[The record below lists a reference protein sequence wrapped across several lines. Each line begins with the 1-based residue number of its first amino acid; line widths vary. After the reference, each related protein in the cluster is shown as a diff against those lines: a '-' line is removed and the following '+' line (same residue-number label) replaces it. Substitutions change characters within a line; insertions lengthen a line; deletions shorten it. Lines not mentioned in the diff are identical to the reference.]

1 MSKPSSTSVIRL
13 CGVRHN
19 NLKGFDLDL
28 PLHRLIVI
36 TGLSGSGKSSLAFD
50 TLYAEGQRRYIET
63 FSPYARQFFD
73 RMDKPQVDSIE
84 GIPPAIAIE
93 QRNAVRSTRSTVG
106 TMTEI
111 CDHMKVLWLH
121 LAQLHC
127 RGCGQPVRKDSPQ
140 DVWKMIVAADVRR
153 RTKGN
158 RTGETFEEPL
168 TRPEESTAAGH
179 EILITFDLPLSIK
192 LPLDESLA
200 LVAKQGYQRLLFDGQ
215 IIRIEDAASVSSSVL
230 RHSSLT
236 VVQDRLKLIPAIRAR
251 FVEACEQAYHF
262 GKGKLTIHELD
273 PNASSFVIRHSSL
286 FSNRLHCAKCDL
298 EYPSPSPALFSF
310 NHPLGACPTC
320 KGFGRTITIDYDLA
334 IPDRSLTLA
343 DGAVKPWRTGTGA
356 ESQRD
361 MTRFCKARR
370 VPMNVPFNQMS
381 AEHQRWIVEGDK
393 DYGIDEDHQW
403 PRLWYGVKGYFRWLE
418 SKSYKM
424 HVRVLLSRYR
434 AYTKCAECQGAR
446 LKPDALLYLLP
457 VAADVSPRQ
466 TFMEA
471 SRALTSAATNQKLT
485 LPDFYALPIR
495 DALALIDLL
504 TKTRDTRLKTQDP
517 IQHALDE
524 VRARLAY
531 LDEVGLGYLT
541 LDRPTRTLSG
551 GETERV
557 NLTTCLGTRL
567 VNTLFVLDE
576 PSVGLHPRDTDR
588 LVRIL
593 EKLRDTGNTV
603 VVVEHEASVMRA
615 ADQIVDI
622 GPGHGATGGGIV
634 FQGPL
639 KELLKSKT
647 SLTGQY
653 LSGRKQID
661 IPKRRPVNTKPLTR
675 PPVTLSPSDGERD
688 GVRGIPTLTI
698 TNATRHNLRNLSVEV
713 PLGRLVAITGVSGSG
728 KSTLIRDVL
737 LPTLQARLQN
747 TASDPIKASAR
758 IEDPPSSDYGSA
770 SEDEKENEDEASRAT
785 HHARITGFES
795 LGQVVLVDQT
805 ALGKTP
811 RSNPA
816 VYIGAFDD
824 IREVFAQSEAA
835 KQRGLNA
842 SAFSFN
848 SAVGQCEKCRG
859 AGFEKIEMQFLSDIF
874 IRCPDCNGRRYRQ
887 HILEVKV
894 DSKKKLNVDSPDKL
908 PRRGS
913 QPSTI
918 HSNSPSTSWSI
929 GDMLEATVDEV
940 IDFLAD
946 FADSKPA
953 QRAVTSLK
961 LLQEVGLGYLRLGQP
976 INTLSGGESQRLKLV
991 RHLAE
996 AVAANVSSRQISGN
1010 DQTDQPRSHER
1021 SHTLF
1026 LFDEPTTGL
1035 HFDDVRVLLQVFQR
1049 LVDAG
1054 HSVIVI
1060 EHNLDVIKC
1069 ADWVIDLG
1077 PEAGDRG
1084 GQVVAAGTPEE
1095 VAKCKTSHTGTFMRS
1110 VLPESKEDR
1119 RWMMEDGK
1127 RYQRAK
1133 GFLPSSILH
1142 SPSSISINGAREHNL
1157 KNLSLQIPRDQF
1169 VVITGV
1175 SGSGKSTLAFDLLFN
1190 EGQRRFL
1197 DSMNVYARQFV
1208 EQMPRPD
1215 VDLITGIPP
1224 TVSIEQRTTRG
1235 GGKST
1240 VATVTEIYHFI
1251 RLLFARLGTQF
1262 CPDCKLP
1269 VEAQTRDELAKHL
1282 QGEVKRRG
1290 DLLLLAPIVRNRK
1303 GFHTDVAEWAAKHG
1317 YKEIRADGKMFD
1329 TSKPFRLDRFKE
1341 HDVEIAVG
1349 VAAARKS
1356 AASSKQGHQPRSYE
1370 TQLQVLI
1377 DEALKLGHG
1386 TLFALDSHK
1395 QLTVHSTE
1403 RACPRCSRSFE
1414 PLDPKHFSYNSSQ
1427 GWCPTCRGF
1436 GELFYL
1442 PDVERGADA
1451 DSIEESWYGWAQ
1463 EREICPECQG
1473 ARLNPLARAVRLL
1486 GTPLTRPAGHP
1497 LPFGRG
1503 EGRGEGTPGNRSAG
1517 PTIDDFSAL
1526 DVAAAFEFIHK
1537 LKFNGRAAD
1546 IARDIVPEI
1555 RERLKFLNE
1564 VGLGYLQL
1572 GRGVPTLSGG
1582 ESQRIRLAAQ
1592 LGSNLSGVL
1601 YVLDEPTIGLHARD
1615 NEQLLDVL
1623 QKLRA
1628 RGNSVVVVEHDEDT
1642 MRRADYIID
1651 LGPGAGVHGGHVV
1664 ASGTLAELA
1673 KHPESVTGQS
1683 LRAEKTFPARGERR
1697 FVAALVRARQTKRTK
1712 VSRVLTNAATT
1723 GWLTLR
1729 NAASNNLKK
1738 ITADFPLG
1746 RFVVVTGVS
1755 GSGKSTL
1762 IRECLLPEL
1771 QAVLKKP
1778 GSRTRTRRK
1787 DEDDLK
1793 ARLIGFESLKAV
1805 YEVDQA
1811 PIGRTPR
1818 SIPATYVGFFD
1829 DIRALF
1835 AQVPEARMRGYSAS
1849 RFSFN
1854 SAQGRCPECEGAG
1867 QIKLEMNF
1875 LPPAFVRCETCN
1887 GTRFNRETLDIE
1899 YAGKNIAQVLDL
1911 SVEEAM
1917 AFFSSIQ
1924 KIKRALEALH
1934 DTGLDYLKL
1943 GQQSPTL
1950 SGGEAQRVKLVTH
1963 LLTGLKE
1970 AKGIPLTP
1978 SLSPSD
1984 GERVAGRPGEGTFG
1998 KRNLFILE
2006 EPTIGLHMAD
2016 VRRLVEVLQRLVDAG
2031 HSVIVIEHN
2040 LDLIA
2045 EADWV
2050 IDLGPEGGAGGGQ
2063 IVAEGTPEQIARNKH
2078 SHTGRFL
2085 RTTLKRQPE
2094 FYTPSGAN

>member
-1 MSKPSSTSVIRL
+1 MPESRSNAVIRL
-13 CGVRHN
+13 RGVRHN
-19 NLKGFDLDL
+19 NLKNFDLDL

-93 QRNAVRSTRSTVG
+93 QRNTVRTTRSTVG

-111 CDHMKVLWLH
+111 CDHMKVLWPH

-140 DVWKMIVAADVRR
+140 SVWGTILKSEFRNS
-153 RTKGN
+153 KS
-158 RTGETFEEPL
+158 EL
-168 TRPEESTAAGH
+168 
-179 EILITFDLPLSIK
+179 LITFDVPLSEK
-192 LPLDESLA
+192 LPLAESLA
-200 LVAKQGYQRLLFDGQ
+200 LVAKQGYQRLLLNGNL
-215 IIRIEDAASVSSSVL
+215 IRLEDALNHSAL
-230 RHSSLT
+230 RSPCSMLA
-236 VVQDRLKLIPAIRAR
+236 VVQDRLKLTPAARPR

-262 GKGKLTIHELD
+262 GKGKLAIWEIH
-273 PNASSFVIRHSSL
+273 PPSSILHPRL
-286 FSNRLHCAKCDL
+286 FSNLLHCAHCNV
-298 EYPSPSPALFSF
+298 EYPDPSPALFSF
-310 NHPLGACPTC
+310 NHPAGACPAC

-334 IPDRSLTLA
+334 LPDRSLTLA
-343 DGAVKPWRTGTGA
+343 QGAVKPWRTGFSA
-356 ESQRD
+356 ECQSDLRK
-361 MTRFCKARR
+361 FCKARE
-370 VPMNVPFNQMS
+370 VPMDVPFRQLS
-381 AEHQRWIVEGDK
+381 AEHQRWIIEGDK
-393 DYGIDEDHQW
+393 DYGIDEEHEW
-403 PRLWYGVKGYFRWLE
+403 PRAWYGVKGYFRWLE

-434 AYTKCAECQGAR
+434 AYAKCPDCQGAR
-446 LKPDALLYLLP
+446 LKPEAMLYLL
-457 VAADVSPRQ
+457 R
-466 TFMEA
+466 MEESGLNRGRDTGVRPPF
-471 SRALTSAATNQKLT
+471 SRLT
-485 LPDFYALPIR
+485 LPDFYALPVR
-495 DALALIDLL
+495 DALALIDSLEHS
-504 TKTRDTRLKTQDP
+504 RLRVRGPRQQPSDP
-517 IQHALDE
+517 ITHALSE
-524 VRARLAY
+524 VRARLGY

-603 VVVEHEASVMRA
+603 VVVEHEASVIRA

-622 GPGHGATGGGIV
+622 GPGHGATGGEVV

-639 KELLKSKT
+639 SELLKSPR

-653 LSGRKQID
+653 LSGRQRIQL
-661 IPKRRPVNTKPLTR
+661 PKRRPVADDLRRRNRATTQSEIRLLTAAA
-675 PPVTLSPSDGERD
+675 TLRIE
-688 GVRGIPTLTI
+688 
-698 TNATRHNLRNLSVEV
+698 NATRHNLNNVSVAI
-713 PLGRLVAITGVSGSG
+713 PLNRLVAITGVSGSG
-728 KSTLIRDVL
+728 KSTLVRDVL
-737 LPTLQARLQN
+737 LPALSERLKGA
-747 TASDPIKASAR
+747 TVTRRPTDLESD
-758 IEDPPSSDYGSA
+758 DSST
-770 SEDEKENEDEASRAT
+770 DENSSRLT
-785 HHARITGFES
+785 HHPSRITGYES
-795 LGQVVLVDQT
+795 LGQVVLVDQS

-824 IREVFAQSEAA
+824 IREVFAQSEVA

-848 SAVGQCEKCRG
+848 SAAGQCEKCRG

-887 HILEVKV
+887 HILEVKI
-894 DSKKKLNVDSPDKL
+894 SSQ
-908 PRRGS
+908 RGNEVEVTKS
-913 QPSTI
+913 VPNRLLTSAATI
-918 HSNSPSTSWSI
+918 EWSI
-929 GDMLEATVDEV
+929 GDLLEATVDEV
-940 IDFLAD
+940 IEFLSG
-946 FADSKPA
+946 FTDSNSA
-953 QRAVTSLK
+953 LRAVASLK

-996 AVAANVSSRQISGN
+996 VTQCPVTADVGPLTSNSRPSQSRLTSAA
-1010 DQTDQPRSHER
+1010 
-1021 SHTLF
+1021 TLF

-1077 PEAGDRG
+1077 PEAGDG
-1084 GQVVAAGTPEE
+1084 GGKIVACGTPEE
-1095 VAKCKTSHTGTFMRS
+1095 VAACPASHTGSFLQAVFRD
-1110 VLPESKEDR
+1110 EEHRKKAEGR
-1119 RWMMEDGK
+1119 RPPTRTK
-1127 RYQRAK
+1127 PI
-1133 GFLPSSILH
+1133 PSSILR
-1142 SPSSISINGAREHNL
+1142 SPSAIAISGAREHNL
-1157 KNLSLQIPRDQF
+1157 KNLSLEVPRDRF

-1197 DSMNVYARQFV
+1197 DSMNLYARQFV
-1208 EQMPRPD
+1208 EQMARPD

-1251 RLLFARLGTQF
+1251 RLLFARLGTQY
-1262 CPDCKLP
+1262 CPDCQLP
-1269 VEAQTRDELAKHL
+1269 VEPQTRDELARHL
-1282 QGEVKRRG
+1282 QAELKRRG
-1290 DLLLLAPIVRNRK
+1290 DLLLLAPVVKNRK
-1303 GFHTDVAEWAAKHG
+1303 GFHSDVAEWAFKSG
-1317 YKEIRADGKMFD
+1317 YKEIRADGKMYD

-1341 HDVEIAVG
+1341 HDVEIVVG
-1349 VAAARKS
+1349 VAQSGRARSPLRAATATGTAGAHRVTRPTS
-1356 AASSKQGHQPRSYE
+1356 LTE
-1370 TQLQVLI
+1370 IVDT
-1377 DEALKLGHG
+1377 ALKLGNG
-1386 TLFALDSHK
+1386 TLYALDHRR
-1395 QLTVHSTE
+1395 QLSVHSTE
-1403 RACPRCSRSFE
+1403 RACPGCGKSFA
-1414 PLDPKHFSYNSSQ
+1414 PLDPKNFSYNSAQ
-1427 GWCPTCRGF
+1427 GWCPKCRGF

-1442 PDVERGADA
+1442 PDVERGANA
-1451 DSIEESWYGWAQ
+1451 DSIEESWWGWAQ
-1463 EREICPECQG
+1463 EREVCPECHG
-1473 ARLNPLARAVRLL
+1473 ARLNPVARAVRLN
-1486 GTPLTRPAGHP
+1486 AGH
-1497 LPFGRG
+1497 
-1503 EGRGEGTPGNRSAG
+1503 TPRPSPASAKG
-1517 PTIDDFSAL
+1517 VRARRDACPTINAFSAL
-1526 DVAAAFEFIHK
+1526 DVEAALAFVRQ
-1537 LKFNGRAAD
+1537 LKFTGRAAD
-1546 IARDIVPEI
+1546 IARDILPEI

-1572 GRGVPTLSGG
+1572 GRGMPTLSGG
-1582 ESQRIRLAAQ
+1582 EAQRIRLAAQ

-1623 QKLRA
+1623 QKLRR

-1642 MRRADYIID
+1642 MRRADHVID
-1651 LGPGAGVHGGHVV
+1651 LGPGAGVHGGQVV

-1673 KHPESVTGQS
+1673 KHPESVTGQC
-1683 LRAEKTFPARGERR
+1683 LRTEKKFPARGERR
-1697 FVAALVRARQTKRTK
+1697 VSAVAAEVRRRKVTSTKPADH
-1712 VSRVLTNAATT
+1712 VLTSAATH
-1723 GWLTLR
+1723 GRLTLR
-1729 NAASNNLKK
+1729 GAALNNLKNL
-1738 ITADFPLG
+1738 TVTFPLG
-1746 RFVVVTGVS
+1746 RLVLVTGVS

-1762 IRECLLPEL
+1762 VRECLLPEL
-1771 QAVLKKP
+1771 QAALKAGRASARAAASKP
-1778 GSRTRTRRK
+1778 PQGSRGRS
-1787 DEDDLK
+1787 LH
-1793 ARLIGFESLKAV
+1793 LSGFESLKAV
-1805 YEVDQA
+1805 YEVDQS

-1875 LPPAFVRCETCN
+1875 LPPAFVRCETCE
-1887 GTRFNRETLDIE
+1887 GTRFNRETLDIA
-1899 YAGKNIAQVLDL
+1899 YGGKNIAQVLDL
-1911 SVEEAM
+1911 SVEEAL
-1917 AFFSSIQ
+1917 AFFASVP

-1963 LLTGLKE
+1963 LLTGLKP
-1970 AKGIPLTP
+1970 APAASLTP
-1978 SLSPSD
+1978 HAA
-1984 GERVAGRPGEGTFG
+1984 RNT
-1998 KRNLFILE
+1998 NLFILE
-2006 EPTIGLHMAD
+2006 EPTIGLHIAD

-2050 IDLGPEGGAGGGQ
+2050 IDLGPEGGEGGGRM
-2063 IVAEGTPEQIARNKH
+2063 VAEGTPEQIARNQH

-2085 RTTLKRQPE
+2085 RRLLHLP
-2094 FYTPSGAN
+2094 